1 VAQKLD
7 RKQLKKPDEFQVVA
21 GKAMTWIAA
30 HQKPLL
36 VGLAAVAL
44 AIAGAWAVTTY
55 TGSREASAGAELAAA
70 LDLASRPLA
79 TEGPAEP
86 GMPTFPNKEER
97 AKATLAALE
106 KVRSDHARA
115 AAGQTALAQIGFVK
129 LKQGDSAGAQAAL
142 QQFLKDAGKDNPL
155 RPVAQESL
163 GYALEAQGK
172 LDEARAAFAQL
183 AQDGG
188 PGRAA
193 FQQARIA
200 LVEGKPD
207 ARAQLEQVAKEFS
220 KEPVAQEANMRLE
233 VAALPPPGAAS
244 QPPAQPARKTAPTA
258 NKGKK

>member
-1 VAQKLD
+1 
-7 RKQLKKPDEFQVVA
+7 
-21 GKAMTWIAA
+21 
-30 HQKPLL
+30 
-36 VGLAAVAL
+36 
-44 AIAGAWAVTTY
+44 
-55 TGSREASAGAELAAA
+55 
-70 LDLASRPLA
+70 
-79 TEGPAEP
+79 
-86 GMPTFPNKEER
+86 MPTFPNKEER

-106 KVRSDHARA
+106 KVRSDHARS

-129 LKQGDSAGAQAAL
+129 LKQGDSAGSQAAL

-207 ARAQLEQVAKEFS
+207 ARAQLEQVAKEFP

-233 VAALPPPGAAS
+233 VAALPPPGVAS
-244 QPPAQPARKTAPTA
+244 QPPAQPARKTATTA